1 MDIIITIG
9 MRWRSKVEVFLL
21 RWRRRLAWQPQVGW
35 TVPAW
40 DHHDD
45 GDDYDDDDGDDYDYA
60 CS

>member
-1 MDIIITIG
+1 M
-9 MRWRSKVEVFLL
+9 EVFLL